1 LIKKYKKIIKII
13 LMFIDLRVDQLGYIY
28 GEGEKY
34 MSVMGNKDGDEEQI
48 GGVRREMEEHPPTIL
63 CPDDIS
69 SLLITNSHVFYFG
82 NFQLSC

>member
-1 LIKKYKKIIKII
+1 
-13 LMFIDLRVDQLGYIY
+13 
-28 GEGEKY
+28 

-69 SLLITNSHVFYFG
+69 SLLITNSHVFFLAIS
-82 NFQLSC
+82 NSHVEFIRI